1 VLLLHLIRVFQ
12 LYPNYF
18 FTKHY
23 LSTLIISL
31 AKTPY
36 VVKSKTGINRTY
48 NFSLKKLRQ
57 IYATKIKKMLSK
69 VKKYSL
75 KVLKATILPQ
85 IGNSTS
91 SIYNNFEAIKQ
102 EITIKTNHWL
112 TVLK

>member
-1 VLLLHLIRVFQ
+1 
-12 LYPNYF
+12 
-18 FTKHY
+18 
-23 LSTLIISL
+23 
-31 AKTPY
+31 
-36 VVKSKTGINRTY
+36 
-48 NFSLKKLRQ
+48 
-57 IYATKIKKMLSK
+57 MLSK

-102 EITIKTNHWL
+102 EITIKTKHWL